1 MFTERNSCCRVLKS
15 LLQTFI
21 FCFLRVLDKNSV
33 ISLIYGNVT
42 YPTQGSEGSISS
54 KNVLTNS
61 SGLGV
66 AFSVWVLT
74 TLEIIVFGYP
84 YDARAALACCNSF
97 DLPSSV
103 VEG

>member
-1 MFTERNSCCRVLKS
+1 M
-15 LLQTFI
+15 
-21 FCFLRVLDKNSV
+21 
-33 ISLIYGNVT
+33 ISLIYDNVA

-74 TLEIIVFGYP
+74 NLEMIGFGYP
-84 YDARAALACCNSF
+84 YDARTALACCNSF
-97 DLPSSV
+97 DLSSSV
-103 VEG
+103 VGRLRGSNNDP